1 MYLYF
6 AIDNLKWNLI
16 HFCSTIAINRRNITI
31 NFCMHYCNWQ
41 LLCTTAIDNMNYCSC
56 WLLYLL
62 VRLPIIAPTTFEC
75 IIENDK
81 FHMDHCNG
89 HLLFTLLLRTF
100 SVGTIAYDNI
110 KLHNWIVQL
119 KTFFALLQ
127 RTTFVCNLVKYTP
140 LQMTTEV

>member
-6 AIDNLKWNLI
+6 AIDNLKWNLR

-41 LLCTTAIDNMNYCSC
+41 LLCTVAIDNMNYCSC

-62 VRLPIIAPTTFEC
+62 VRLPIIGPTTFEC

-81 FHMDHCNG
+81 FHMDHCNHK
-89 HLLFTLLLRTF
+89 HLVQLCNAQYLYALLILLALICTITFVNFFRYNSKWRLLYLLLH
-100 SVGTIAYDNI
+100 S
-110 KLHNWIVQL
+110 
-119 KTFFALLQ
+119 LQ
-127 RTTFVCNLVKYTP
+127 STNYYNLC
-140 LQMTTEV
+140 L